1 MHVKSKITQN
11 ILEICSVPCFWQEP
25 FCCEEKMER
34 SGQLKYIPRKEVE
47 RNFGNSDGL
56 PTFPNSQMVV
66 KNSLLVY

>member
-1 MHVKSKITQN
+1 
-11 ILEICSVPCFWQEP
+11 
-25 FCCEEKMER
+25 MER